1 MSERTGGPAPRWF
14 VALATLPALLLAACS
29 GEEAGEDEPTP
40 AEVLASAKQTLD
52 ETSGVRIALAT
63 GELPDGVSGLA
74 GAEGVGTHAPAFD
87 GSITV
92 VLSGT
97 SFDVPVVAVDGVVYA
112 RLPLTVGWTEDID
125 PGEYGAPDPATLL
138 STEGGF
144 SSLLTATEDPQRGE
158 SVRGGEDNDEIL
170 TELSGTVPGD
180 AVSAIIPTA
189 EGEFDASYT
198 VTDDDQLRE
207 MALTGVFYPD
217 TDPITY
223 TVTFDDYGSEPDI
236 VAP

>member
-1 MSERTGGPAPRWF
+1 MSERTGGPASRWV
-14 VALATLPALLLAACS
+14 VALVALPVLLLPACS
-29 GEEAGEDEPTP
+29 GEEAGEEPSP
-40 AEVLASAKQTLD
+40 GELLAGAKQTLD
-52 ETSGVRIALAT
+52 ETTGVRIALAT
-63 GELPDGVSGLA
+63 EELPDGVSGLA
-74 GAEGVGTHAPAFD
+74 AAEGVGTPAPAFD

-112 RLPLTVGWTEDID
+112 RLPMTVGWTEDID

-144 SSLLTATEDPQRGE
+144 SSLLTATEDPQSGE
-158 SVRGGEDNDEIL
+158 SVRGGADNDEIL
-170 TELSGTVPGD
+170 TEITGTVPGE
-180 AVSAIIPTA
+180 AVSAIIPSA
-189 EGEFDASYT
+189 EGEFDATYT
-198 VTDDDQLRE
+198 VTDDEELRE

-217 TDPITY
+217 TDPMTY
-223 TVTFDDYGSEPDI
+223 TVAFDEYGSEPDI

>member
-1 MSERTGGPAPRWF
+1 MSERTGGLAPRWF
-14 VALATLPALLLAACS
+14 VALAALPALLLAACS

-40 AEVLASAKQTLD
+40 AEVLASAKQNLD
-52 ETSGVRIALAT
+52 ETSGVRIELAT
-63 GELPDGVSGLA
+63 DELPDGVSGLA

-144 SSLLTATEDPQRGE
+144 SSLLTATADPRRGE

-170 TELSGTVPGD
+170 IELTGTVPGD
-180 AVSAIIPTA
+180 AVGAIIPTA
-189 EGEFDASYT
+189 EGEFDATYT

-223 TVTFDDYGSEPDI
+223 TVTFDEYGSEPDI